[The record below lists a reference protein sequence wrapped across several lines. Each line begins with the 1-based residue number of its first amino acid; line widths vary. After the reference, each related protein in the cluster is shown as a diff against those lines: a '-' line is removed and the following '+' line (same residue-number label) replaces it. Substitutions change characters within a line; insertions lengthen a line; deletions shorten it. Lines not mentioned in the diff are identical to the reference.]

1 MSEKI
6 SGKIKAGSAKAF
18 LLETEIQQ
26 GKVEEIWIPK
36 SQLEFPK
43 NYTIQV
49 CISDF
54 IAFNKG
60 FITEEE
66 FKQRQA
72 DGKGR
77 YPKKE
82 DNCPF

>member
-18 LLETEIQQ
+18 LFEFEFN
-26 GKVEEIWIPK
+26 GKQYEEWVPK
-36 SQLEFPK
+36 GQLEFPR
-43 NYTIQV
+43 NYTIDV
-49 CISDF
+49 CLSDY
-54 IAFNKG
+54 ICWKKG
-60 FITEEE
+60 LITEEE